1 VSTSPVDLAT
11 EVSLYGARV
20 KKKLGGINVTGQPED
35 QLRAPL
41 ETFLSAMYQ
50 LIGNDP
56 SQLTMIGETSLSAMS
71 VRPDYA
77 VEYNGALVG
86 FIEVKA
92 PGKGADP
99 QAFSASHD
107 REQWRK
113 LQALPNLIYTDG
125 QAFGLYQSDQRVGEV
140 RSLNGDLASR

>member
-1 VSTSPVDLAT
+1 
-11 EVSLYGARV
+11 
-20 KKKLGGINVTGQPED
+20 
-35 QLRAPL
+35 
-41 ETFLSAMYQ
+41 MCQ

-71 VRPDYA
+71 VRPDYAVEYNA

-113 LQALPNLIYTDG
+113 LQARCPTSFTPTARLSACTRAVSVL
-125 QAFGLYQSDQRVGEV
+125 AKSDR
-140 RSLNGDLASR
+140 